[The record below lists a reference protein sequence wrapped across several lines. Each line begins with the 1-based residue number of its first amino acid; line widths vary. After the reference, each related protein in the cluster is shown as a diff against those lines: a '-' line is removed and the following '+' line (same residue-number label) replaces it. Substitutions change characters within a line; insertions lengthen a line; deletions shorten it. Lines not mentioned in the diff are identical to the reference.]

1 MYSANKAFYKQII
14 RKSVFLCILSVT
26 LYKVDIMETY
36 KNRVSAALAMI
47 AEKQLNPTDVE
58 RICGVNRTQIYRWK
72 SGEVK
77 QMRYSTFNKLA
88 KHLGYDI
95 SHNKNQIITTPHK
108 KNNKDTQMSIQAY
121 EYCIELQKKEITRLE
136 DVIKQIK
143 VETKHSKP
151 AFHFKMISRYVA
163 KTDAWLDTD
172 IFGDFSMTGYTY
184 DEIVTLVNEE
194 NDKGSWID
202 RYHPDSRKRLN
213 NKTLKDVRT
222 DYHHLTWNHMMW
234 MAKDG
239 TYKCYNIDLMY
250 DRKKEQATSMFYWVN
265 GDTE

>member
-1 MYSANKAFYKQII
+1 MQ
-14 RKSVFLCILSVT
+14 T
-26 LYKVDIMETY
+26 H

-88 KHLGYDI
+88 EHLGYDI

-108 KNNKDTQMSIQAY
+108 KNNKDTQMSIQTY

-136 DVIKQIK
+136 EVIKRIK
-143 VETKHSKP
+143 VDTNHSKP
-151 AFHFKMISRYVA
+151 AYHFKLISTYKA
-163 KTDAWLDTD
+163 DTDEWLHTD
-172 IFGDFSMTGYTY
+172 IFGDFSMTGFTY
-184 DEIVTLVNEE
+184 EEIVPLMNEE
-194 NDKGSWID
+194 NDDDSWID
-202 RYHPDSRKRLN
+202 RYHPDSRKRLTTQ
-213 NKTLKDVRT
+213 TLKDIKT
-222 DYHHLTWNHMMW
+222 DYHYLKWDHMMW
-234 MAKDG
+234 RAKDG
-239 TYKCYNIDLMY
+239 QYKCYNIDLLY
-250 DRKKEQATSMFYWVN
+250 KRAEKKVTSMFYWVN